1 MADRMGSS
9 QDLDVSLPDSEIP
22 CQRINTRTDLIREKQ
37 RQLRFL
43 KGPIPLQWIRE
54 NIQSPAD
61 RLLLVLRAYSDMQRG
76 GPIKLTAGIEADAG
90 MPNRKATYRS
100 LQKLE
105 SKAIISVERASG
117 RKPLVSLR

>member
-1 MADRMGSS
+1 MVGRMGSS
-9 QDLDVSLPDSEIP
+9 QDLDVSLADSDIP
-22 CQRINTRTDLIREKQ
+22 CQLIKTRTDRMREKQ
-37 RQLRFL
+37 RQSRFL

-76 GPIKLTAGIEADAG
+76 GPIKLTSGIEAEAG

-105 SKAIISVERASG
+105 SKEIISVERASG